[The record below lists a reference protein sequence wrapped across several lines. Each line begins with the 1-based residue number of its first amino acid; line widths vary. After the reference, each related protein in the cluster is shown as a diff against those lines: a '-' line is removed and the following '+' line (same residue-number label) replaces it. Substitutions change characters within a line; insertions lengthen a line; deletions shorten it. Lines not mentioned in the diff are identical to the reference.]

1 MVAQLHRS
9 TLGPISRA
17 YYDEILNALA
27 TFSDEAKLP
36 GGLDHTAAF
45 EVFRLVL
52 HDNPRIIWS
61 SSSATTAESGSRGV
75 TRMSFSYLRGE
86 AEARAELDAI
96 ALSADPIL
104 ELAADMPAGLTRVT
118 AIHDGLLGLGAGVE
132 GGADLRNALGALG
145 RGHAGAVCTGYA
157 RAFKLLCDA
166 ARVPCAVVSGWSSD
180 GDLPPKLGR
189 DGDTNHAWNLV
200 DVSGEKGAPP
210 RWVHVD
216 AYWDAG
222 HDDWPFHHA
231 YLGLSDDEASKNHLC
246 AGVGFCPTCGVSAGY
261 YEASGLEARS
271 VGEAEEMLRYARGDA
286 AVEMRLPLGDEEEFR
301 RVAHEV
307 TALATRVWRS
317 DVSSRLMPE
326 RRVLLCRKRR
336 AGGNPA
342 SPRGLAR
349 LGGKRTLLA
358 MPSWLR

>member
-9 TLGPISRA
+9 TLGPVSRA
-17 YYDEILNALA
+17 YYEEILDALA
-27 TFSDEAKLP
+27 AFSREATLP

-45 EVFRLVL
+45 EVFRLVM
-52 HDNPRIIWS
+52 HDNPRIIWAN
-61 SSSATTAESGSRGV
+61 SSATTVERGSQGV

-104 ELAADMPAGLTRVT
+104 ELAADMPAGLARVA

-180 GDLPPKLGR
+180 GDLPPKPGR

-200 DVSGEKGAPP
+200 DVSGERGAPP

-222 HDDWPFHHA
+222 HDDWSFHHA
-231 YLGLSDDEASKNHLC
+231 YLGLSDGEASKNHLC

-261 YEASGLEARS
+261 YEASDLEARS

-286 AVEMRLPLGDEEEFR
+286 TVEMHLSLGDEEEFR

-307 TALATRVWRS
+307 TALAARVWRS
-317 DVSSRLMPE
+317 DVSSRLIPE
-326 RRVLLCRKRR
+326 RRVLLCRKRW

-349 LGGKRTLLA
+349 SGGKRMLLA